1 MSLVVVVCARE
12 MLVRKAFDGVLFE
25 GVVSFDN
32 EYYIVTYSDGDT
44 VR

>member
-1 MSLVVVVCARE
+1 
-12 MLVRKAFDGVLFE
+12 VRKVFDGVMFE

-32 EYYIVTYSDGDT
+32 EYYVVTYSDGDK